1 MNEYTHETLDA
12 YYVEAASWN
21 RDRVQSTRTS
31 HRVAWAIA
39 AAVGSLVHVQPVSSS
54 EFPRPAHRP
63 AYSVLST
70 SRYTELTG
78 AEPESWREGL
88 VDYLAWTP

>member
-39 AAVGSLVHVQPVSSS
+39 AAAALIAVLEAVALVLLTPHARRGAHPVL
-54 EFPRPAHRP
+54 PRSICAR
-63 AYSVLST
+63 ARGV
-70 SRYTELTG
+70 RYG
-78 AEPESWREGL
+78 DPQRGL
-88 VDYLAWTP
+88 P